1 MTTIFLPALR
11 VWTLGRR
18 APHGSSSVRQ
28 GSHRCDGGGDVAGVG
43 VGGAIAPLTAVD
55 AAVSLSAG
63 LNVESNHIRYHVKID
78 GEDVKSSTFFVLL
91 LWP

>member
-28 GSHRCDGGGDVAGVG
+28 GSHRCDGGVDEVGVGAGVG
-43 VGGAIAPLTAVD
+43 GVGGCGGAGGILDWQLAT
-55 AAVSLSAG
+55 SLNSG
-63 LNVESNHIRYHVKID
+63 
-78 GEDVKSSTFFVLL
+78 
-91 LWP
+91 